1 MGLRL
6 TRNGIRNALC
16 GFISAYGFFA
26 MICFFYLQ
34 QRWNEVAPHLPDVR
48 HGLIVPH
55 NEHGWITYFSAFQST
70 SCTLLFATG
79 FPLAI
84 VGLLVGPKKNMVRT
98 CNKTH
103 FSARWD
109 RDDPAG
115 LWPIGTACGVCAAP
129 IIVFLIGPSFVTWL
143 NAAGIII

>member
-1 MGLRL
+1 MRS
-6 TRNGIRNALC
+6 ALS
-16 GFISAYGFFA
+16 GFVSAYGFFA

-34 QRWNEVAPHLPDVR
+34 QRWHRAAPHLPDVS

-55 NEHGWITYFSAFQST
+55 NEHGSITYFSAFQST

-84 VGLLVGPKKNMVRT
+84 VGLLVGPKKNMVHTRS
-98 CNKTH
+98 KRL
-103 FSARWD
+103 FSATWD

-115 LWPIGTACGVCAAP
+115 SWPIGTVCGVCAAP
-129 IIVFLIGPSFVTWL
+129 IIVFLIGPPFVTWL
-143 NAAGIII
+143 NAVGIVI